1 MGAGSYQ
8 VKPSESVYFA
18 GGKVANASIEEEAC
32 GCPVAPAGIERAQM
46 EKPSSAVTAEKTTP
60 PVNSAPPPAPPNNV
74 DSAALGEMYG
84 SETRPVP
91 PTTPGEVQVQVDAPF
106 VFRAVDAGPSTATVA
121 ALRLEQVP
129 KLPEPEIV
137 PPQPTAIAQAAAPAA
152 TKKQRKGF
160 FGRLRGFFVSMFR

>member
-1 MGAGSYQ
+1 MSADARGNTCVHTLPGNTAALVVSELMGAGSYQ

-74 DSAALGEMYG
+74 DGAALGEMHG

-91 PTTPGEVQVQVDAPF
+91 PTTPGEVQVQVEMGSYCDLNCACCCRTGR
-106 VFRAVDAGPSTATVA
+106 RA
-121 ALRLEQVP
+121 
-129 KLPEPEIV
+129 
-137 PPQPTAIAQAAAPAA
+137 AITSNSA
-152 TKKQRKGF
+152 
-160 FGRLRGFFVSMFR
+160 